1 VNAVKETILLFI
13 PWSPIAAVT
22 TGLRLALA
30 AARDL
35 TLSETQTIAMIRGT
49 YEGKWIDH
57 RSGRNRSLFVNFSVN
72 PNGSGK
78 PFWREAKV
86 VGASTIDP
94 NRASLLGGKIDH
106 NKLVFSHASGW
117 SKYKFYQENGQIK
130 ARGEFRYEIG
140 PMAGSGGTH
149 ELLKVEEVSQTPKQR
164 KD

>member
-1 VNAVKETILLFI
+1 VNAVKKTIFLFVL
-13 PWSPIAAVT
+13 WSSLAVVT
-22 TGLRLALA
+22 TGLGLALA
-30 AARDL
+30 AAREL
-35 TLSETQTIAMIRGT
+35 TLSEPQTIAMILGT

-57 RSGRNRSLFVNFSVN
+57 RSNRNGSLFVNFSVN
-72 PNGSGK
+72 PHDGDK

-94 NRASLLGGKIDH
+94 NRASLLGGKIDQ

-117 SKYKFYQENGQIK
+117 SKYKFYEENGQIK
-130 ARGEFRYEIG
+130 ARGEFRYETG

-149 ELLKVEEVSQTPKQR
+149 ELLKVEEVSQTPKQQ